1 MQVQL
6 VTPEQVLYQGEAS
19 MVIARTL
26 DGDLGILPGHAP
38 VLGALRPGRVRVVK
52 PDGSEEV
59 VTVDSGFVEVI
70 DDRVTILADAA
81 QQGG

>member
-81 QQGG
+81 QQGS

>member
-1 MQVQL
+1 MQVEL

-26 DGDLGILPGHAP
+26 DGDIGILPGHAP
-38 VLGALRPGRVRVVK
+38 VLGALRPGRVRIVK

-59 VTVDSGFVEVI
+59 ADVDSGFVEVI
-70 DDRVTILADAA
+70 DDRVTILADGARS
-81 QQGG
+81 GG